1 MMKSSENWNPPKH
14 IAIIPDGNRRWSREN
29 KFSLM
34 SSYDL
39 GIKKFIDVSV
49 WAKELGVNTIS
60 VWALSTENLVNRSKM
75 ELNTLFK
82 LYNRASR
89 DPEIL
94 DTLNKNNARVRVVGN
109 TKALPKYLR
118 DSLKYLESKSK
129 RNDGL
134 SINVLIGYGGKED
147 LLYAVKRI
155 VESKSRKI
163 KLTYDAIK
171 ESLRT
176 SMLPD
181 IDLIIRTSG
190 EMRLSGLLPWQACYS
205 ELYFSKKYW
214 PSFDKNDLKR
224 AISSYS
230 ERNRRFGK

>member
-1 MMKSSENWNPPKH
+1 MTFP
-14 IAIIPDGNRRWSREN
+14 
-29 KFSLM
+29 
-34 SSYDL
+34 
-39 GIKKFIDVSV
+39 
-49 WAKELGVNTIS
+49 
-60 VWALSTENLVNRSKM
+60 LV
-75 ELNTLFK
+75 
-82 LYNRASR
+82 
-89 DPEIL
+89 
-94 DTLNKNNARVRVVGN
+94 
-109 TKALPKYLR
+109 
-118 DSLKYLESKSK
+118 
-129 RNDGL
+129 
-134 SINVLIGYGGKED
+134 GYGGKED
-147 LLYAVKRI
+147 ILYAVKRI
-155 VESKSRKI
+155 VESKSRSI

-171 ESLRT
+171 ENLRT